1 METIKDISLYVII
14 SALITLGCYWLQS
27 SFLFDYLQSNIIGLL
42 ITLLAIN
49 TATSGLVASKM
60 QDLTLQ
66 KPEVDLSE
74 PIRQMKTS
82 LIEQIVLIALSIIF
96 MTIIKSELI
105 QFDYKE
111 KIFNGGLVLLLVY
124 ALAILLDT
132 GKAVFIVIQGLQ
144 NIKK

>member
-74 PIRQMKTS
+74 PIRQMKIS